1 MPHHF
6 ILNPAAGGGRA
17 GRALPELRSAL
28 KQSKLEPVIHLT
40 ERAGQAYEIARG
52 LPANEP
58 VIAAGGDGTQHEIVG
73 ALLEGRAAS
82 ERPLGII
89 PLGTGD
95 DFARG
100 FGLPIGNL
108 RAALEVIVQ
117 GKLET
122 IDAGRLNGVPF
133 INGIGSGFDAQCARA
148 VLVAPRLLPGSL
160 RYLWA
165 IVSELTRLE
174 PRPARVEI
182 DGQTVHDHSALLV
195 SIMNLTSYGGGLQIA
210 PNASPTDGLLEVVVG
225 GHFSKLDTL
234 GILPKLQKGTHIHHP
249 EVQVFRGR
257 TVRVEWFD
265 LTAAHIDGELL
276 EPTRTLEAS
285 IVPKALR
292 VFKNERKG

>member
-1 MPHHF
+1 VPHHF

-28 KQSKLEPVIHLT
+28 KQSKLEHVIYLT
-40 ERAGQAYEIARG
+40 ERAGQAREIARG

-58 VIAAGGDGTQHEIVG
+58 VIAAGGDGTQHEIVS

-82 ERPLGII
+82 ERALGII

-95 DFARG
+95 DFARC

-133 INGIGSGFDAQCARA
+133 INGIGSGFDA
-148 VLVAPRLLPGSL
+148 VLVAPGFLPGSL
-160 RYLWA
+160 KYLWA
-165 IVSELTRLE
+165 IISELTRLE

-195 SIMNLTSYGGGLQIA
+195 SIMNLTSYGGGLKIA

-249 EVQVFRGR
+249 QVQVFRGR

-292 VFKNERKG
+292 VFKNEVKGQREK